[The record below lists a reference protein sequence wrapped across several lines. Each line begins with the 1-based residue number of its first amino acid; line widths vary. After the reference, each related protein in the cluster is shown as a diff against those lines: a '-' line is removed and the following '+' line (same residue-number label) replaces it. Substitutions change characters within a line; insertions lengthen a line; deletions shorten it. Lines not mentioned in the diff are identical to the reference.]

1 MPARQGSILIENVQP
16 QIDCGRYPV
25 KRAAGETVRVTADVL
40 KEGHDELAVVLR
52 WRQLTPKA
60 ADAREVVMRPLG
72 NDAWEGQF
80 PVYENGLYGFQVE
93 AWPDAFRTWAQELSR
108 KVEAGRDLSSELLE
122 GAQLL
127 RGAAERAA
135 AAGPAGAFDAE
146 RLREGEKTL
155 LSGQAAGT
163 LSRALDPRLAEAA
176 SRYPDRAVATRSERE
191 LRVFA
196 ERKRAIFSAWYE
208 LFPRSAAREPGRH
221 GTFLDAE
228 RLLPYV
234 QELGFDVV
242 YLPPVH
248 PIGRTA
254 RKGKNNSLTPGPDDV
269 GSPWAIGAPEGGHK
283 AVHPQLGTL
292 ADFRRFVKSA
302 AERGIE
308 VAIDIAFQASPD
320 HPYVKE
326 RPDWFQRRPDG
337 SIKTAENPPKRYED
351 IVNFDW
357 MGAERESL
365 WAELRSVFLH
375 WAEQGVRIFRVD
387 NPHTKPLPFWE
398 WVIGEV
404 KARHPDAVF
413 LAEAFT
419 RPKMMKALAKAGF
432 DQSYTYFTWRNFKHE
447 MEEYLNE
454 LTQGPAAE
462 YMLGN
467 LWPNTPDILPE
478 HLQQGGRPAF
488 LSRSALAATLS
499 PSWGIYSGFELCE
512 NRALPGKEEYLDSE
526 KYQLVQRDF
535 DRPGNIR
542 PWIAALNRVRNEHPA
557 LQQYRNLRFHKA
569 DNDRV
574 MFYSKMT
581 DDRTSQILVA
591 VSLDPFAPQEAIL
604 DVPLFELNIQPDES
618 YQVHE
623 LLSDER
629 ALWQGPT
636 AQARLTLDKP
646 AAIWSVLRFR
656 RTEQGF
662 DYYF

>member
-16 QIDCGRYPV
+16 QIDCGRHPV

-52 WRQLTPKA
+52 WRQLTPKPA
-60 ADAREVVMRPLG
+60 EPRDVVMRPLG

-80 PVYENGLYGFQVE
+80 PVYENGLYAFQVE
-93 AWPDAFRTWAQELSR
+93 AWPDAFRSWAQELSR
-108 KVEAGRDLSSELLE
+108 KNEPGRDLSSELLE

-127 RGAAERAA
+127 RAAAERAA
-135 AAGPAGAFDAE
+135 GAGPAGAFDAE
-146 RLREGEKTL
+146 RLREGEKAL
-155 LSGQAAGT
+155 LAGQSAAT

-196 ERKRAIFSAWYE
+196 ERKRAVFSAWYE
-208 LFPRSAAREPGRH
+208 LFPRSTAREPGRH
-221 GTFLDAE
+221 GTFADAE
-228 RLLPYV
+228 RMLPYV

-254 RKGKNNSLTPGPDDV
+254 RKGKNNALTAGPDDV
-269 GSPWAIGAPEGGHK
+269 GSPWAIGSPEGGHK

-292 ADFRRFVKSA
+292 ADFRRFVNSA

-357 MGAERESL
+357 MGPERESL

-375 WAEQGVRIFRVD
+375 WIEQGVRIFRVD

-404 KARHPDAVF
+404 KARHPDAIF
-413 LAEAFT
+413 LSEAFT

-447 MEEYLNE
+447 MEDYLKE

-462 YMLGN
+462 FMLGS

-488 LSRSALAATLS
+488 LERSALAATLS
-499 PSWGIYSGFELCE
+499 SSWGIYSGFELCE

-535 DRPGNIR
+535 DKPGNIR
-542 PWIAALNRVRNEHPA
+542 PWIAALNRIRNEHPA

-581 DDRTSQILVA
+581 EDRTSQILVA

-604 DVPLFELNIQPDES
+604 DVPLFELGIQPDES

-636 AQARLTLDKP
+636 TQVRLTLDKP

>member
-1 MPARQGSILIENVQP
+1 MPARQGSILIENLQP

-60 ADAREVVMRPLG
+60 AEAREATMRPSG
-72 NDAWEGQF
+72 NDAWEGEF
-80 PVYENGLYGFQVE
+80 PLFENGLYAFEVE

-108 KVEAGRDLSSELLE
+108 KIEARRDLSSELLE

-127 RGAAERAA
+127 RAAAERAA

-146 RLREGEKTL
+146 RLREGEKAL
-155 LSGQAAGT
+155 LAGQSQAT
-163 LSRALDPRLAEAA
+163 LSRALDPRLAETA
-176 SRYPDRAVATRSERE
+176 SRYPDKSLATRSGRE

-196 ERKRAIFSAWYE
+196 ERKRAIFSSWYE
-208 LFPRSAAREPGRH
+208 LFPRSTAREPGRH
-221 GTFLDAE
+221 GTFSDAE
-228 RLLPYV
+228 RMLPYV
-234 QELGFDVV
+234 RELGFDVV
-242 YLPPVH
+242 YLPPIH
-248 PIGRTA
+248 PIGKTA
-254 RKGKNNSLTPGPDDV
+254 RKGKNNALTAAPDDV
-269 GSPWAIGAPEGGHK
+269 GSPWAIGSPEGGHK

-302 AERGIE
+302 AELGIE
-308 VAIDIAFQASPD
+308 VALDVAFQCSPD

-337 SIKTAENPPKRYED
+337 TIKTAENPPKRYED

-357 MGAERESL
+357 MGPERESL

-375 WAEQGVRIFRVD
+375 WIEQGVRIFRVD

-404 KARHPDAVF
+404 KARHPDAIF

-447 MEEYLNE
+447 MEDYLKE

-462 YMLGN
+462 FMLGN

-488 LSRSALAATLS
+488 LLRSALAATLS

-526 KYQLVQRDF
+526 KYQLVQRDS
-535 DRPGNIR
+535 DKPGNIR
-542 PWIAALNRVRNEHPA
+542 AWIAALNRIRNDHPA

-574 MFYSKMT
+574 IFYSKMT
-581 DDRTSQILVA
+581 EDRSSQILAA
-591 VSLDPFAPQEAIL
+591 VSLDPFAAHEAIL
-604 DVPLFELNIQPDES
+604 ELPLFEMGLQPDET

-636 AQARLTLDKP
+636 AQVRLTQEKP